1 MGSTRRPDYQEKPDA
16 RGYRSTLHFR
26 MLTSELSLRKIFD
39 EHERIDRGSLDSLFE
54 GLQNATPSNEL
65 KQELA
70 RLVRD
75 REE

>member
-1 MGSTRRPDYQEKPDA
+1 
-16 RGYRSTLHFR
+16 